1 MKLRF
6 LHHVLAAA
14 LGTALCAPTLA
25 SAGPMEDAIL
35 AEINF
40 ARAYPQEYARRLE
53 REPVTRWEQALIDAG
68 EPADHAA
75 YIEAVEFLKRQR
87 PLSPLRPDD
96 MLTSAALE
104 HVSMQGPSGHI
115 GHASANGERF
125 YDRVRRHGAAAALSA
140 ENIAYGPPSPEDV
153 VRALIIDSGVPD
165 RGHRTNMFNG
175 AFKVVGVSCGPHRDY
190 STMCVMDFSAAPSPR
205 IITAQLDKVRP
216 ADE

>member
-1 MKLRF
+1 
-6 LHHVLAAA
+6 
-14 LGTALCAPTLA
+14 
-25 SAGPMEDAIL
+25 MEDAIL

-75 YIEAVEFLKRQR
+75 YIEAVQFLKRQR
-87 PLSPLRPDD
+87 PLPPLRPDD
-96 MLTSAALE
+96 SLASAALE
-104 HVSMQGPSGHI
+104 HVSLQGPVGAI
-115 GHASANGERF
+115 GHASADGERF
-125 YDRVRRHGAAAALSA
+125 YDRVRRHGAAPAMAA

-165 RGHRTNMFNG
+165 RGHRTNMFTA
-175 AFKVVGVSCGPHRDY
+175 AFKVAGVSCGPHRDY
-190 STMCVMDFSAAPSPR
+190 ETMCVMDFSAAASPR
-205 IITAQLDKVRP
+205 IITAQLDRILA